1 MSINTKAS
9 LSDVL
14 FFPFIAPPNGG
25 KGTQTS
31 VLAKLYGMPRIDMG
45 SILRAIAKDDTPL
58 GRKVQERLAGGLL
71 VDIDTVIDALKA
83 GIEKQL
89 PDSHLSGTP
98 ISFILD
104 GFPRNSE
111 QTDALLAMCQ
121 DTGAKIG
128 AAIYLDVPYA
138 EIEERAVNRRICAD
152 CGAIYNLKSQAPKQ
166 EGICD
171 ACGGTHLEHRV
182 DDQPE
187 KVKIRLAGFDADTLP
202 ILNAFEAHGLLK
214 RLNGDQS
221 VDAVTEELKALM
233 QTLLPNVVVNV

>member
-1 MSINTKAS
+1 MSIPTQATW
-9 LSDVL
+9 SDVL

-45 SILRAIAKDDTPL
+45 SILRVIAKDDTPL

-89 PDSHLSGTP
+89 PNVHQAGTP

-104 GFPRNSE
+104 GFPRNAE
-111 QTDALLAMCQ
+111 QTEALLAMCEN
-121 DTGAKIG
+121 TGAQIG
-128 AAIYLDVPYA
+128 AAIYLDVPYT

-166 EGICD
+166 AGVCD

-187 KVKIRLAGFDADTLP
+187 KVKIRLAGFDAETLP
-202 ILNAFEAHGLLK
+202 ILQAFESQGLLK
-214 RLNGDQS
+214 RLNGNQS
-221 VDAVTEELKALM
+221 VGAVTEELKALM
-233 QTLLPNVVVNV
+233 QTVLPNTALKV

>member
-1 MSINTKAS
+1 MSVPTPATW
-9 LSDVL
+9 SDVL

-45 SILRAIAKDDTPL
+45 SILRVIAKDDTPL

-89 PDSHLSGTP
+89 PNVHQAGTP

-104 GFPRNSE
+104 GFPRNAE
-111 QTDALLAMCQ
+111 QTDALLVMCQ
-121 DTGAKIG
+121 NTGAQIG

-138 EIEERAVNRRICAD
+138 EIEARAVNRRICAD
-152 CGAIYNLKSQAPKQ
+152 CGAIYNLISHAPKQ
-166 EGICD
+166 AGVCD

-187 KVKIRLAGFDADTLP
+187 KVKIRLAGFDAETLP
-202 ILNAFEAHGLLK
+202 ILHAFESKGLLK
-214 RLNGDQS
+214 RLNGNQS
-221 VDAVTEELKALM
+221 VEAVTEELKALM
-233 QTLLPNVVVNV
+233 QTLLPNTALKV